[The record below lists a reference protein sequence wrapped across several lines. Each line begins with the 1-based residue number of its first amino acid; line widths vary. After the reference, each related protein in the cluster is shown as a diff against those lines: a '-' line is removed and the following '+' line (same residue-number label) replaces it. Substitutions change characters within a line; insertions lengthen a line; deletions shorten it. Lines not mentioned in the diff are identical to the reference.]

1 LRNVEGL
8 CEELVPWWWCV
19 TLLPTALQLE
29 RHVGDRAEENMG
41 LGI

>member
-1 LRNVEGL
+1 MKNL
-8 CEELVPWWWCV
+8 CHGGGGV
-19 TLLPTALQLE
+19 LPFCLQLE

>member
-1 LRNVEGL
+1 VKNL
-8 CEELVPWWWCV
+8 CHGGGVFPFC
-19 TLLPTALQLE
+19 LQLE